1 MSDAARAAVIC
12 QLIRVQRGA
21 RGDADSFA
29 LSMESVSP
37 RGACVWGWLLQV
49 EEELVDARVL
59 VELGME
65 GEGELFALLHGHD
78 VSVAGG

>member
-1 MSDAARAAVIC
+1 MSDAARAAVVC

-21 RGDADSFA
+21 RGGADSFA

-65 GEGELFALLHGHD
+65 GEGELFALARGD
-78 VSVAGG
+78 NAAIDG